1 MKTQI
6 LPARDAATAHEALA
20 AATAALR
27 RGEVVA
33 VPTETVYGLAALPGR
48 EAELR
53 AAKGRDDGKPFT
65 WAVADRAAAEKLV
78 DLAAR
83 PAAKLAARFWPGPL
97 TLVLPRRDGSGGD
110 AIGVRVPGHAWCQEL
125 LRGLDGPLLLTSA
138 NRSGERDAVE
148 AQEVAAALDG
158 AVAWIV
164 DGGKAA
170 LGQPSTVVSF
180 AGDRAIVHREG
191 VIDRA
196 MVLRTA
202 ARTILFVC
210 SGNTCRSPMAE
221 ALLRARWSARLGVKP
236 AELLE
241 HGGQVGSA
249 GAGAP
254 PNVRASEEAVE
265 LLAKRKIDLTA
276 HRSRSLTAELMKQA
290 DEVYGMTAGH
300 LRALRHIA
308 ADHAAKAQLLDP
320 AGRDVVDPIGAGPR
334 AYRQCLDQIERALE
348 QRFAGLL

>member
-53 AAKGRDDGKPFT
+53 AAQGRDDGKPFT

-78 DLAAR
+78 DLAPR

-97 TLVLPRRDGSGGD
+97 TLVPPRRGGGD
-110 AIGVRVPGHAWCQEL
+110 AVGVRVPGHAWCQEL
-125 LRGLDGPLLLTSA
+125 LRGLGEPLLLTSA

-202 ARTILFVC
+202 ARQILFVC

-221 ALLRARWSARLGVKP
+221 ALLRARWSAKLGVKP
-236 AELLE
+236 EELLA

-254 PNVRASEEAVE
+254 PGMRASEEAVE
-265 LLAKRKIDLTA
+265 LLAKRKIDLAA
-276 HRSRSLTAELMKQA
+276 HRSRPLTAELMKQA
-290 DEVYGMTAGH
+290 DEVYVMTAGH

-308 ADHAAKAQLLDP
+308 PELAAKAQLLDP
-320 AGRDVVDPIGAGPR
+320 QGREVVDPIGAGPR

>member
-1 MKTQI
+1 MKTRI

-48 EAELR
+48 EEALR

-97 TLVLPRRDGSGGD
+97 TLVLPRRGGG
-110 AIGVRVPGHAWCQEL
+110 AESVGVRVPGHPWCQEL
-125 LRGLDGPLLLTSA
+125 LRKLGEPLLLTSA
-138 NRSGERDAVE
+138 NKSGEPDAVE

-170 LGQPSTVVSF
+170 LGQASTVVSF
-180 AGDRAIVHREG
+180 AGERAIVHREG

-202 ARTILFVC
+202 ARQVLFVC

-236 AELLE
+236 DELLA
-241 HGGQVGSA
+241 HGGLVGSA

-254 PNVRASEEAVE
+254 PGVRASEEAVE

-276 HRSRSLTAELMKQA
+276 HRSRPLTAELMKQA
-290 DEVYGMTAGH
+290 DEVYVMTSGH

-320 AGRDVVDPIGAGPR
+320 HGHDVVDPIGAGPR